1 LRRFSTPRD
10 APVALTSQTQVWFKL
25 EKIFVSVGLGQLGID
40 GIVQAPRRVMMNIVV
55 HKFSWPVAVSLATLM
70 AIACS
75 SVDDKPAPPPAAP
88 AAKPAPA
95 PAPEKSDPAK
105 AAKSEGAKAA
115 KTKAVEVEGVIS
127 AVGQRTIT
135 FQLERKGKVREEVV
149 GVDDKTKIE
158 KGGSNVKL
166 GDLQATDKGLIN
178 YEPDAYTPALAI
190 KITGKGE
197 IKKIGGDD

>member
-1 LRRFSTPRD
+1 
-10 APVALTSQTQVWFKL
+10 
-25 EKIFVSVGLGQLGID
+25 
-40 GIVQAPRRVMMNIVV
+40 MNNLV
-55 HKFSWPVAVSLATLM
+55 KKYSWPVAASLATVV

-75 SVDDKPAPPPAAP
+75 SVDEQPAPKPAAP
-88 AAKPAPA
+88 AVVPAPA
-95 PAPEKSDPAK
+95 PAPAPAPTKTEPAK
-105 AAKSEGAKAA
+105 TT
-115 KTKAVEVEGVIS
+115 KTKAVNVEGVIS

-135 FQLERKGKVREEVV
+135 FQMERKGKVREEVV

-166 GDLQATDKGLIN
+166 RDLQETDQGMIN
-178 YEPDAYTPALAI
+178 YEPDAYTPAIAI